1 MEVHYFIEYHGM
13 KIVLIVASLI
23 NIVNTYKIITVHAC
37 TVVFNGYGNGASAK
51 DHEHPQWNKGMTFPY
66 VKIKLDIVVDN
77 K

>member
-51 DHEHPQWNKGMTFPY
+51 DHEHPQ
-66 VKIKLDIVVDN
+66 
-77 K
+77 